1 MTKPGAKQRLDEPIR
16 TTIVLEQGQ
25 HDYVIRLAN
34 RDNIS
39 FSAAL
44 RQVIDDHIIIRALPR
59 LEARGIDNG

>member
-16 TTIVLEQGQ
+16 TTIVLEHGQ
-25 HDYVIRLAN
+25 HDYVIRLAT

-44 RQVIDDHIIIRALPR
+44 RQVIDDHIIRALLR

>member
-16 TTIVLEQGQ
+16 TTIVLEHGQ
-25 HDYVIRLAN
+25 HDYVIRLAT